1 MVVLTEVTISYFH
14 ATKNDLDLNLLI
26 IVRVIFM
33 TLAEPVSSSDG
44 LSIG

>member
-1 MVVLTEVTISYFH
+1 MVVLTEVTIYFH

-33 TLAEPVSSSDG
+33 TLAEPVSSLDG